1 MKQPPNPSR
10 VLAVVGLAVFLSILD
25 LFIVNIAFPDLRGD
39 FEGSSLSG
47 LSWVL
52 TTYAIV
58 YAAVLV
64 PAGRLGDLYGRR
76 LLFVIGLALFTL
88 GSALCAVAP
97 TLELLVAAR
106 VLQGVG
112 AAALTP
118 NSLGLVLPLYP
129 PEKRS
134 TVIGAWAGIGAVGA
148 SIAPPLGGLL
158 VEVSWRLI
166 FIVNVPLGLIAIVLA
181 LRLAPE
187 VRDARATRLPDVL
200 GIALL
205 VAAVGLLTLGLT
217 QGPHWGWD
225 ERALGAFALAAVLG
239 AVFLRRCARH
249 PAPVV
254 ELALLRVP
262 AFALAGLSTLLFSAG
277 FAGLLLGNVLFFT
290 EVWDYSVLK
299 AGFAFAPGPLLA
311 ATTAVHVGPAR
322 RGARARRLRRGRR
335 LRVRGRLPVVH
346 HPGRRRPGLPV
357 GDPAGPGADRHRR
370 RPDAA
375 VLHRDRRG
383 DAAPRA
389 ALDRDRRADD
399 VPPDRRRAR
408 ARLVGRDRRDAG
420 ARRRAR
426 RVRLRLAVHGGHRG
440 AGRARPAADGS
451 WAARP

>member
-1 MKQPPNPSR
+1 MKQPAKPSR
-10 VLAVVGLAVFLSILD
+10 VLAVVGLAVFLSVLD
-25 LFIVNIAFPDLRGD
+25 LFIVNIAFPDLRRD

-106 VLQGVG
+106 VLQGIG

-148 SIAPPLGGLL
+148 SVAPPLGGLL

-166 FIVNVPLGLIAIVLA
+166 FIVNVPLGLLAIVLA

-205 VAAVGLLTLGLT
+205 IAAVGLTALGLT

-225 ERALGAFALAAVLG
+225 ERVFGRLRARGGPRRGLPAPLRPPSRAGRRARAPARARLRARRALDAAVLG
-239 AVFLRRCARH
+239 RLRGPAARQR
-249 PAPVV
+249 PVV
-254 ELALLRVP
+254 HPGV
-262 AFALAGLSTLLFSAG
+262 
-277 FAGLLLGNVLFFT
+277 GLLGAEGRPRLR
-290 EVWDYSVLK
+290 
-299 AGFAFAPGPLLA
+299 AGAAAGGHDRRPL
-311 ATTAVHVGPAR
+311 GPAR
-322 RGARARRLRRGRR
+322 RRPPARRLRRDRR

-346 HPGRRRPGLPV
+346 HPGRRGPRLRER
-357 GDPAGPGADRHRR
+357 DPPGPGA
-370 RPDAA
+370 
-375 VLHRDRRG
+375 
-383 DAAPRA
+383 
-389 ALDRDRRADD
+389 
-399 VPPDRRRAR
+399 
-408 ARLVGRDRRDAG
+408 
-420 ARRRAR
+420 
-426 RVRLRLAVHGGHRG
+426 
-440 AGRARPAADGS
+440 
-451 WAARP
+451 

>member
-1 MKQPPNPSR
+1 MKQPAKPSKI
-10 VLAVVGLAVFLSILD
+10 LAVVGLAVFLSILD
-25 LFIVNIAFPDLRGD
+25 LFIVNIAFHDLRGD
-39 FEGSSLSG
+39 FEGASLSG
-47 LSWVL
+47 VSWVL

-76 LLFVIGLALFTL
+76 LLFVIGLGLFTL

-106 VLQGVG
+106 VLQGIG

-166 FIVNVPLGLIAIVLA
+166 FLVNIPLGLIAIVLA

-187 VRDARATRLPDVL
+187 VRDARATRLPDLL

-225 ERALGAFALAAVLG
+225 ERVLGAFVAAAVLG

-262 AFALAGLSTLLFSAG
+262 AFALAGLSTFLFSAG
-277 FAGLLLGNVLFFT
+277 FAGLLLGNVIFFT
-290 EVWDYSVLK
+290 EVWDYSVLE
-299 AGFAFAPGPLLA
+299 AGFAFAPGPAMA
-311 ATTAVHVGPAR
+311 AT
-322 RGARARRLRRGRR
+322 
-335 LRVRGRLPVVH
+335 
-346 HPGRRRPGLPV
+346 
-357 GDPAGPGADRHRR
+357 
-370 RPDAA
+370 AA
-375 VLHRDRRG
+375 VLSS
-383 DAAPRA
+383 
-389 ALDRDRRADD
+389 
-399 VPPDRRRAR
+399 
-408 ARLVGRDRRDAG
+408 RLTTRI
-420 ARRRAR
+420 
-426 RVRLRLAVHGGHRG
+426 
-440 AGRARPAADGS
+440 RPAALGV
-451 WAARP
+451 PGGFLF